1 MEQILIPEE
10 NRHLVTKKEHIS
22 DFECWALKKFAVEFG
37 FAIDDQWWWTDSK
50 LYVGDGTSLWLTDNG
65 NVMYEIVSDDVDE
78 LYILRF

>member
-1 MEQILIPEE
+1 MEQLLIPEE
-10 NRHLVTKKEHIS
+10 YRLLPKKERLS

-65 NVMYEIVSDDVDE
+65 NVIYEIVSDDVDE

>member
-10 NRHLVTKKEHIS
+10 NRHFFTKKERLS

-37 FAIDDQWWWTDSK
+37 FAINDQYWWTSSK
-50 LYVGDGTSLWLTDNG
+50 LYVDSGTSLWITDNG

>member
-10 NRHLVTKKEHIS
+10 NRHLVTKKEHLS

-37 FAIDDQWWWTDSK
+37 FAINNQYWWTDSE
-50 LYVGDGTSLWLTDNG
+50 LYVGDGTSLWLTYNG

-78 LYILRF
+78 LCILRF